1 MMEKIMLVDGNS
13 LINRAFYAMP
23 LLTNRNGEYT
33 NAVYGFMNIFFKLL
47 DDEKPDRAVV
57 CFDVHQPTFRHLE
70 YSEYKGTRKGMP
82 EELRPQV
89 PLLKTMLA
97 AMNITTCEMGGYEAD
112 DLLGTLAVKAA
123 KEGLSPVIVSGDR
136 DLLQLASDVIKIK
149 IIKTKAGSTVTE
161 DYFDKNV
168 AEVYGVSPTEF
179 IDVKALMGDTSDNVP
194 GVPSIGEKTAVKLI
208 QAYKTVENTIKAAK
222 ETPAE
227 VKPKKA
233 CENLVTYEEQALKS
247 KWLVTI
253 VTNAPI
259 EVDLNDTVIN
269 DMFNTNAYE
278 MFKNNE
284 FKTLLNKF
292 DAKSM
297 LEVSEESN
305 DFELIENVKSAN
317 DFMNGINPFEET
329 AYSLIVENGVI
340 KGIAVTTDE
349 VTKVIRLNAE
359 DVISVSREYFE
370 SDTPKIVHDAKTDFV
385 MLKRLGINLN
395 GIVFDTMLG
404 AYILN
409 SSQSTYEYNELAE
422 EYLMQS
428 YISEEGL
435 LGKGRSK
442 KTLDEL
448 DNNTFATFFG
458 NKSKVTYSLKSVM
471 DEKLEKDNQKE
482 LYYDIE
488 LPLIYVLADME
499 LDGIAADRGEL
510 EEYGKKLTDKI
521 NELTADI
528 YWLAGEEFNINSPK
542 QLSHILF
549 EKLGLKGGK
558 KTKTGWSTA
567 ADVLEKLR
575 YEDEIVDKV
584 LTYRTYAK
592 LKSTYADGLLAVLDK
607 ETGRI
612 HSTFNQTITTTGR
625 ISSTEPNLQNIPI
638 RLELGREL
646 RKVFKPREGYVYVDA
661 DYSQI
666 ELRVLAHMAND
677 EKLINAFKEGQ
688 DIHALTASQVFGV
701 PFDEVTPLQRRNAKA
716 VNFGMIY
723 GIGAY
728 SLSQDIGVSVKEAEK
743 YMKGYFEK
751 YPNIKQ
757 FMDDCVENA
766 KKTTKAVTLFGRTR
780 FIPELASSNF
790 VQRSFGERAAMNMPV
805 QGTAADIIK
814 IAMVRVH
821 DKLKGHKSR
830 LILQVHDELLIEAHK
845 DELEEVRNM
854 LKEEM
859 ENAVKLNVP
868 LEVDVHTGNNWYE
881 AK

>member
-1 MMEKIMLVDGNS
+1 
-13 LINRAFYAMP
+13 
-23 LLTNRNGEYT
+23 
-33 NAVYGFMNIFFKLL
+33 
-47 DDEKPDRAVV
+47 
-57 CFDVHQPTFRHLE
+57 
-70 YSEYKGTRKGMP
+70 
-82 EELRPQV
+82 
-89 PLLKTMLA
+89 
-97 AMNITTCEMGGYEAD
+97 
-112 DLLGTLAVKAA
+112 
-123 KEGLSPVIVSGDR
+123 
-136 DLLQLASDVIKIK
+136 
-149 IIKTKAGSTVTE
+149 
-161 DYFDKNV
+161 
-168 AEVYGVSPTEF
+168 
-179 IDVKALMGDTSDNVP
+179 
-194 GVPSIGEKTAVKLI
+194 
-208 QAYKTVENTIKAAK
+208 
-222 ETPAE
+222 
-227 VKPKKA
+227 
-233 CENLVTYEEQALKS
+233 
-247 KWLVTI
+247 
-253 VTNAPI
+253 
-259 EVDLNDTVIN
+259 
-269 DMFNTNAYE
+269 
-278 MFKNNE
+278 
-284 FKTLLNKF
+284 
-292 DAKSM
+292 
-297 LEVSEESN
+297 
-305 DFELIENVKSAN
+305 
-317 DFMNGINPFEET
+317 
-329 AYSLIVENGVI
+329 
-340 KGIAVTTDE
+340 
-349 VTKVIRLNAE
+349 
-359 DVISVSREYFE
+359 
-370 SDTPKIVHDAKTDFV
+370 
-385 MLKRLGINLN
+385 
-395 GIVFDTMLG
+395 
-404 AYILN
+404 
-409 SSQSTYEYNELAE
+409 
-422 EYLMQS
+422 
-428 YISEEGL
+428 
-435 LGKGRSK
+435 
-442 KTLDEL
+442 
-448 DNNTFATFFG
+448 
-458 NKSKVTYSLKSVM
+458 
-471 DEKLEKDNQKE
+471 
-482 LYYDIE
+482 
-488 LPLIYVLADME
+488 
-499 LDGIAADRGEL
+499 
-510 EEYGKKLTDKI
+510 
-521 NELTADI
+521 
-528 YWLAGEEFNINSPK
+528 
-542 QLSHILF
+542 
-549 EKLGLKGGK
+549 
-558 KTKTGWSTA
+558 
-567 ADVLEKLR
+567 
-575 YEDEIVDKV
+575 
-584 LTYRTYAK
+584 
-592 LKSTYADGLLAVLDK
+592 VLDK

-728 SLSQDIGVSVKEAEK
+728 SLSQDIGVSVKEAEQ

>member
-1 MMEKIMLVDGNS
+1 MEKIILIDGNS

-33 NAVYGFMNIFFKLL
+33 NAVYGFMNIFFRLL

-82 EELRPQV
+82 EELRPQL
-89 PLLKTMLA
+89 PMLKTMLA
-97 AMNITTCEMGGYEAD
+97 AMNIVTCELGGYEAD
-112 DLLGTLAVKAA
+112 DLLGTLAVRSAQA
-123 KEGLSPVIVSGDR
+123 GLAPVIVSGDR

-149 IIKTKAGSTVTE
+149 IIKTKGGSTVTE
-161 DYFDKNV
+161 DYYAENV
-168 AEVYGVSPTEF
+168 KEVYGVTPTEF

-208 QAYKTVENTIKAAK
+208 QAYKTVEDTIRAAK
-222 ETPAE
+222 EKPAE

-233 CENLVTYEEQALKS
+233 CENLVTYEEQALMS

-253 VTNAPI
+253 NTQAPI
-259 EVDLNDTVIN
+259 EQDLDDTVIR
-269 DMFNTNAYE
+269 DMFNTAAYE
-278 MFKNNE
+278 LFKNNE

-297 LEVSEESN
+297 LEVSEN
-305 DFELIENVKSAN
+305 RKDFEFLDSVKAAN
-317 DFMNGINPFEET
+317 DFISGINPFEET
-329 AYSLIVENGVI
+329 AYTLITENGEI
-340 KGIAVTTDE
+340 KGIALTADGGTV
-349 VTKVIRLNAE
+349 VIRLSAS
-359 DVISVSREYFE
+359 DVLSVAKPYLE
-370 SDTPKIVHDAKTDFV
+370 SDTPKIVHDAKTDIV
-385 MLKRLGINLN
+385 LLQRLGIHLD
-395 GIVFDTMLG
+395 GVIFDTMIG

-409 SSQSTYEYNELAE
+409 SSQSSYEYNELAE
-422 EYLMQS
+422 EYLTES

-448 DNNTFATFFG
+448 DDAAFCSYFG
-458 NKSKVTYSLKSVM
+458 AKCDVTYRLKDVM
-471 DEKLEKDNQKE
+471 DNRLKADNQSD
-482 LYYDIE
+482 LYYNIE
-488 LPLIYVLADME
+488 LPLVYVLADME
-499 LDGIAADRGEL
+499 LDGIAADKSEL
-510 EEYGKKLTDKI
+510 AEYGKMLTAKI
-521 NELTADI
+521 DELTADI

-584 LTYRTYAK
+584 LTYRSYSK
-592 LKSTYADGLLAVLDK
+592 LKSTYVDGLSAVIDPK
-607 ETGRI
+607 SGRI

-646 RKVFKPREGYVYVDA
+646 RKVFKPEKDYVYVDA

-666 ELRVLAHMAND
+666 ELRVLAHMAD
-677 EKLINAFKEGQ
+677 DKELIRAFKEGQ
-688 DIHALTASQVFGV
+688 DIHTLTASQVFNV
-701 PFDEVTPLQRRNAKA
+701 PFEEVTSLQRRNAKA
-716 VNFGMIY
+716 VNFGIIY

-728 SLSQDIGVSVKEAEK
+728 SLSQDIGVSVKEADR
-743 YMKGYFEK
+743 YMTGYFEK
-751 YPNIKQ
+751 YPSIKQ
-757 FMDDCVENA
+757 FMDSCVANA
-766 KKTTKAVTLFGRTR
+766 KATTKAVTLFGRTR
-780 FIPELASSNF
+780 YIPELASNNF

-821 DKLKGHKSR
+821 DRLKGMKSK
-830 LILQVHDELLIEAHK
+830 LILQVHDELLIEAHNS
-845 DELEEVRNM
+845 ELETVRDM
-854 LKEEM
+854 LKTEM
-859 ENAVKLNVP
+859 ENAVKLSVP
-868 LEVDVHTGNNWYE
+868 LEVDVHTGNTWYE